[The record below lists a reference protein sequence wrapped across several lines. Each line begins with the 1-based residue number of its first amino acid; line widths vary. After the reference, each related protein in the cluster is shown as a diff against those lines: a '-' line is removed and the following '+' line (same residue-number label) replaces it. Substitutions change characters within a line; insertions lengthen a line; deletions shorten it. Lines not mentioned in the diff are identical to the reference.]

1 MKKAILAFSGGL
13 DTSVCVKYLQK
24 LHDLDV
30 ITLTV
35 DIGQDDDFD
44 AIEKIS
50 LNLGAKDHVYM
61 DAKEEFV
68 NEYITP
74 AIKSNA
80 LYQQNYP
87 LATAI
92 ARPLIAKKAVEIAKK
107 YDASSIS
114 HGCTG
119 KGNDQIRF
127 DITIKSLNP
136 NLNIIAPIRDL
147 NLSRDKEIDFAKE
160 NGIKISEISKKYSID
175 KNLWGRSIEGGILE
189 DLESEPLEDAFEY
202 VKFDN
207 NNIGTI
213 ELGFENGVPIWINGK
228 VIKLLPLIDELNK
241 IAGSHG
247 IGVIDHIEDRVVG
260 IKSREIYEA
269 PAALIIIAAHKD
281 LEKLTLTNHELR
293 FKSIVEEQWS
303 WLAYS
308 GLWLDP
314 LLTDLNQ
321 FIDKTQERVSGKIK
335 IKMNNGYYRVI
346 GRDSKFSLYNNNIAT
361 YFSNSTF
368 DQTMAKG
375 FVELWGLQSI
385 TANKVISSN
394 NMKNGYIRH
403 FLW

>member
-1 MKKAILAFSGGL
+1 MSRSPAMNKVVLAFSGGL

-24 LHDLDV
+24 NHNLDV

-35 DIGQDDDFD
+35 DIGQGDDFKE
-44 AIEKIS
+44 IEKIS
-50 LNLGAKDHVYM
+50 SSLGSIDHIYV

-68 NEYITP
+68 NEYVVP

-92 ARPLIAKKAVEIAKK
+92 ARPLIAKKSVEIANK
-107 YDASSIS
+107 YNATSVA

-127 DITIKSLNP
+127 DVTIKSLDP
-136 NLNIIAPIRDL
+136 NLSIIAPIRDL

-160 NGIKISEISKKYSID
+160 NGIRISEISKKYSID

-189 DLESEPLEDAFEY
+189 DLDNEPLEDAFEY
-202 VKFDN
+202 VKFN
-207 NNIGTI
+207 NNSVGTI
-213 ELGFENGVPIWINGK
+213 ELDFEKGIPVSLDGKMEKLPYLIN
-228 VIKLLPLIDELNK
+228 KLNE
-241 IAGSHG
+241 IAGSFG
-247 IGVIDHIEDRVVG
+247 IGIIDHIEDRVIG
-260 IKSREIYEA
+260 IKSREVYEA
-269 PAALIIIAAHKD
+269 PAALILINAHKD

-293 FKSIVEEQWS
+293 FKAIVEEQWS

-314 LLTDLNQ
+314 LFSDLNQ
-321 FIDKTQERVSGKIK
+321 FIEKTQERVTGKIK
-335 IKMNNGYYRVI
+335 IKMHNGYYRVI

-361 YFSNSTF
+361 YLSNSTF
-368 DQTMAKG
+368 DQTIAKG

-385 TANKVISSN
+385 TANSVIARN
-394 NMKNGYIRH
+394 NA
-403 FLW
+403 

>member
-1 MKKAILAFSGGL
+1 MERSPAMNKVVLAFSGGL

-24 LHDLDV
+24 LHNLDV

-35 DIGQDDDFD
+35 DVGQDDDFSE
-44 AIEKIS
+44 IKKIS
-50 LNLGAKDHVYM
+50 SNLESVEHVYI

-68 NEYITP
+68 NEYVAP

-92 ARPLIAKKAVEIAKK
+92 ARPLIAKKTVEIAKK
-107 YDASSIS
+107 YNATSIA

-136 NLNIIAPIRDL
+136 NLRIIAPIRDL

-175 KNLWGRSIEGGILE
+175 KNLWGRSIEGGVLE
-189 DLESEPLEDAFEY
+189 DLENEPLEDAFEY

-207 NNIGTI
+207 NSVGNI
-213 ELGFENGVPIWINGK
+213 ELGFEKGVPVSLNGK
-228 VIKLLPLIDELNK
+228 IEKLSSLINKLNEL
-241 IAGSHG
+241 AGSFGVG
-247 IGVIDHIEDRVVG
+247 IIDHIEDRVIG
-260 IKSREIYEA
+260 IKSREVYEA
-269 PAALIIIAAHKD
+269 PAALILICAHKD

-293 FKSIVEEQWS
+293 FKAIVEEQWS

-314 LLTDLNQ
+314 LLSDLNH
-321 FIDKTQERVSGKIK
+321 FIEKTQERVTGKIK
-335 IKMNNGYYRVI
+335 IKMHNGYYRVI
-346 GRDSKFSLYNNNIAT
+346 GRESKFSLYNNDIAT
-361 YFSNSTF
+361 YLSNSKF

-385 TANKVISSN
+385 TANSVISN
-394 NMKNGYIRH
+394 NNTKNG
-403 FLW
+403 

>member
-1 MKKAILAFSGGL
+1 MLRSPAMKKAILAFSGGL

-50 LNLGAKDHVYM
+50 LNLGAKDHIYM

-107 YDASSIS
+107 FDASSIA

-147 NLSRDKEIDFAKE
+147 NLSRDKEINFAKE

-207 NNIGTI
+207 NNIG
-213 ELGFENGVPIWINGK
+213 
-228 VIKLLPLIDELNK
+228 
-241 IAGSHG
+241 
-247 IGVIDHIEDRVVG
+247 
-260 IKSREIYEA
+260 
-269 PAALIIIAAHKD
+269 
-281 LEKLTLTNHELR
+281 
-293 FKSIVEEQWS
+293 
-303 WLAYS
+303 
-308 GLWLDP
+308 
-314 LLTDLNQ
+314 
-321 FIDKTQERVSGKIK
+321 
-335 IKMNNGYYRVI
+335 YYRI
-346 GRDSKFSLYNNNIAT
+346 GFRKWCSHI
-361 YFSNSTF
+361 
-368 DQTMAKG
+368 
-375 FVELWGLQSI
+375 
-385 TANKVISSN
+385 NK
-394 NMKNGYIRH
+394 R
-403 FLW
+403 

>member
-1 MKKAILAFSGGL
+1 M
-13 DTSVCVKYLQK
+13 
-24 LHDLDV
+24 
-30 ITLTV
+30 
-35 DIGQDDDFD
+35 
-44 AIEKIS
+44 
-50 LNLGAKDHVYM
+50 
-61 DAKEEFV
+61 
-68 NEYITP
+68 
-74 AIKSNA
+74 
-80 LYQQNYP
+80 
-87 LATAI
+87 
-92 ARPLIAKKAVEIAKK
+92 
-107 YDASSIS
+107 
-114 HGCTG
+114 
-119 KGNDQIRF
+119 
-127 DITIKSLNP
+127 
-136 NLNIIAPIRDL
+136 
-147 NLSRDKEIDFAKE
+147 
-160 NGIKISEISKKYSID
+160 
-175 KNLWGRSIEGGILE
+175 
-189 DLESEPLEDAFEY
+189 
-202 VKFDN
+202 
-207 NNIGTI
+207 
-213 ELGFENGVPIWINGK
+213 GFENGVPISINGK
-228 VIKLLPLIDELNK
+228 VIKLSSLINELNK
-241 IAGSHG
+241 IAGSYG

-385 TANKVISSN
+385 TANKVISNN
-394 NMKNGYIRH
+394 NMKNG
-403 FLW
+403 

>member
-1 MKKAILAFSGGL
+1 MLRSPAMNKAVLAFSGGL

-24 LHDLDV
+24 LHNLDV

-35 DIGQDDDFD
+35 DVGQDDDFD
-44 AIEKIS
+44 EIEKIS
-50 LNLGAKDHVYM
+50 LDLEAIEHVYI

-68 NEYITP
+68 NEYVAP

-92 ARPLIAKKAVEIAKK
+92 ARPLIAKKSVEIAEK
-107 YDASSIS
+107 YNATSIA

-136 NLNIIAPIRDL
+136 ELNIIAPIRDL

-160 NGIKISEISKKYSID
+160 NGIKIKEISKKYSVD

-189 DLESEPLEDAFEY
+189 DLENEPLEDAFEY

-207 NNIGTI
+207 NSVGII
-213 ELGFENGVPIWINGK
+213 ELGFERGVPVSINGK
-228 VIKLLPLIDELNK
+228 VKKLSSLINELNNM
-241 IAGSHG
+241 AGSFG
-247 IGVIDHIEDRVVG
+247 IGIVDHIEDRVIG
-260 IKSREIYEA
+260 IKSREVYEA
-269 PAALIIIAAHKD
+269 PAALILIAAHKD
-281 LEKLTLTNHELR
+281 LETLTLTNHELR
-293 FKSIVEEQWS
+293 FKALVEEQWS

-314 LLTDLNQ
+314 LLSDLNQ
-321 FIDKTQERVSGKIK
+321 FVEKTQERVSGKIK
-335 IKMNNGYYRVI
+335 IKMHNGYYRVI
-346 GRDSKFSLYNNNIAT
+346 GRDSKFSLYNNNTAT
-361 YFSNSTF
+361 YLSNSTF
-368 DQTMAKG
+368 DQTKAKG

-385 TANKVISSN
+385 TANTVISNN
-394 NMKNGYIRH
+394 NMKNG
-403 FLW
+403 

>member
-1 MKKAILAFSGGL
+1 MSRSPAMNKVVLAFSGGL

-24 LHDLDV
+24 NHNLDV
-30 ITLTV
+30 ITITV
-35 DIGQDDDFD
+35 DVGQDDDFEK
-44 AIEKIS
+44 IEKIS
-50 LNLGAKDHVYM
+50 SSLGSIDHVYV

-68 NEYITP
+68 NEYVVP

-92 ARPLIAKKAVEIAKK
+92 ARPLIAKKSVEIAKK
-107 YDASSIS
+107 YNATSIA

-127 DITIKSLNP
+127 DVTIKSLDP
-136 NLNIIAPIRDL
+136 NLSIIAPIRDL

-189 DLESEPLEDAFEY
+189 DLANEPLEDAFEY
-202 VKFDN
+202 VKFN
-207 NNIGTI
+207 NNSVGNI
-213 ELGFENGVPIWINGK
+213 ELGFEMGIPVSLDGKMEKLPYLIN
-228 VIKLLPLIDELNK
+228 KLNE
-241 IAGSHG
+241 IAGSFG
-247 IGVIDHIEDRVVG
+247 IGVIDHIEDRVIG
-260 IKSREIYEA
+260 IKSREVYEA
-269 PAALIIIAAHKD
+269 PAALILINAHKD
-281 LEKLTLTNHELR
+281 LEKLTLTNHELQ
-293 FKSIVEEQWS
+293 FKSIVEEKWS

-314 LLTDLNQ
+314 LLSDLNQ
-321 FIDKTQERVSGKIK
+321 FIEKTQERVTGKIK
-335 IKMNNGYYRVI
+335 IKMHNGYYRVI
-346 GRDSKFSLYNNNIAT
+346 GRDSKFSLYNNNIST
-361 YFSNSTF
+361 YLSNSTF

-385 TANKVISSN
+385 TANSVIAGN
-394 NMKNGYIRH
+394 NA
-403 FLW
+403 

>member
-1 MKKAILAFSGGL
+1 
-13 DTSVCVKYLQK
+13 
-24 LHDLDV
+24 
-30 ITLTV
+30 
-35 DIGQDDDFD
+35 
-44 AIEKIS
+44 
-50 LNLGAKDHVYM
+50 
-61 DAKEEFV
+61 
-68 NEYITP
+68 
-74 AIKSNA
+74 
-80 LYQQNYP
+80 
-87 LATAI
+87 
-92 ARPLIAKKAVEIAKK
+92 VEIAKK
-107 YDASSIS
+107 FDASSIA

-213 ELGFENGVPIWINGK
+213 ELGFENGVPISINGK
-228 VIKLLPLIDELNK
+228 VTKLLSLIEELNK

-394 NMKNGYIRH
+394 NMKNG
-403 FLW
+403 

>member
-1 MKKAILAFSGGL
+1 MSRSPAMNKVVLAFSGGL

-24 LHDLDV
+24 NHNLDV
-30 ITLTV
+30 ITITV
-35 DIGQDDDFD
+35 DVGQHDDFKE
-44 AIEKIS
+44 IEKIS
-50 LNLGAKDHVYM
+50 SSLGSIDHVYV

-68 NEYITP
+68 NEYVVPT
-74 AIKSNA
+74 IKSNA

-92 ARPLIAKKAVEIAKK
+92 ARPLIAKKSVEIAKK
-107 YDASSIS
+107 YNATSIA

-127 DITIKSLNP
+127 DVTIKSLDP
-136 NLNIIAPIRDL
+136 HLSIIAPIRDL

-189 DLESEPLEDAFEY
+189 DLANEPLEDAFEY
-202 VKFDN
+202 VKFN
-207 NNIGTI
+207 NNSVGNI
-213 ELGFENGVPIWINGK
+213 ELGFEKGIPVSLDGKMEKLPYLIN
-228 VIKLLPLIDELNK
+228 KLNEM
-241 IAGSHG
+241 AGSFG
-247 IGVIDHIEDRVVG
+247 IGVIDHIEDRVIG

-269 PAALIIIAAHKD
+269 PAALILINAHKD

-293 FKSIVEEQWS
+293 FKAIVEEQWS

-314 LLTDLNQ
+314 LLSDLNQ
-321 FIDKTQERVSGKIK
+321 FIEKTQERVTGKIK
-335 IKMNNGYYRVI
+335 IKMHNGYYRVI

-361 YFSNSTF
+361 YLSNSTF

-385 TANKVISSN
+385 TANSVIASN
-394 NMKNGYIRH
+394 NA
-403 FLW
+403 

>member
-1 MKKAILAFSGGL
+1 MSRSPAMNKVVLAFSGGL

-24 LHDLDV
+24 NHNLDV

-35 DIGQDDDFD
+35 DIGQGDDFKE
-44 AIEKIS
+44 IEKIS
-50 LNLGAKDHVYM
+50 SSLGSIDHIYV

-68 NEYITP
+68 NEYVVP

-92 ARPLIAKKAVEIAKK
+92 ARPLIAKKSVEIANK
-107 YDASSIS
+107 YNATSVA

-127 DITIKSLNP
+127 DVTIKSLDP
-136 NLNIIAPIRDL
+136 NLSIIAPIRDL

-160 NGIKISEISKKYSID
+160 NGIRISEISKKYSID

-189 DLESEPLEDAFEY
+189 DLDNEPLEDAFEY
-202 VKFDN
+202 VKFN
-207 NNIGTI
+207 NNSVGTI
-213 ELGFENGVPIWINGK
+213 ELDFEKGIPVSLDGKMEKLPYLIN
-228 VIKLLPLIDELNK
+228 KLNE
-241 IAGSHG
+241 IAGSFGVG
-247 IGVIDHIEDRVVG
+247 IIDHIEDRVIG
-260 IKSREIYEA
+260 IKSREVYEA
-269 PAALIIIAAHKD
+269 PAALILINAHKD

-293 FKSIVEEQWS
+293 FKAIVEEQWS

-314 LLTDLNQ
+314 LFSDLNQ
-321 FIDKTQERVSGKIK
+321 FIEKTQERVTGKIK
-335 IKMNNGYYRVI
+335 IKMHNGYYRVI

-361 YFSNSTF
+361 YLSNSTF
-368 DQTMAKG
+368 DQTIAKG

-385 TANKVISSN
+385 TANSVIARN
-394 NMKNGYIRH
+394 NA
-403 FLW
+403 

>member
-1 MKKAILAFSGGL
+1 MNKVVLAFSGGL
-13 DTSVCVKYLQK
+13 DTSVCIKYLQK
-24 LHDLDV
+24 LHNLDV

-35 DIGQDDDFD
+35 DIGQEEDFYD
-44 AIEKIS
+44 IEKIS
-50 LNLGAKDHVYM
+50 YSLGSIKHVYINAKD
-61 DAKEEFV
+61 EFV
-68 NEYITP
+68 NDYVAP
-74 AIKSNA
+74 AIKANA

-92 ARPLIAKKAVEIAKK
+92 ARPLIAKKCVEIAKE
-107 YDASSIS
+107 YDAESIA

-147 NLSRDKEIDFAKE
+147 NLSRDKEIVFAKE
-160 NGIKISEISKKYSID
+160 NGIRISEISKKYSID

-189 DLESEPLEDAFEY
+189 DLKNEPLEDAFEY
-202 VKFDN
+202 VKFN
-207 NNIGTI
+207 NNTVSSVEI
-213 ELGFENGVPIWINGK
+213 GFEKGIPVTLNGK
-228 VIKLLPLIDELNK
+228 SKNLMSLINELNK
-241 IAGSHG
+241 IAGSFG
-247 IGVIDHIEDRVVG
+247 IGVIDHIEDRVIG

-269 PAALIIIAAHKD
+269 PAALIIFCAHKD

-314 LLTDLNQ
+314 LLSDLNQ
-321 FIDKTQERVSGKIK
+321 FIEKTQERVNGKIK
-335 IKMNNGYYRVI
+335 IKMHNGYYRVI
-346 GRDSKFSLYNNNIAT
+346 GRESKFSLYNNNIAT
-361 YFSNSTF
+361 YLSNSTF

-385 TANKVISSN
+385 IANSIIAHN
-394 NMKNGYIRH
+394 DG
-403 FLW
+403 